1 MAFSTRRDT
10 SKPGLAGITDD
21 MWSALAAGRTTVGE
35 LADFAGV
42 TPAAVSK
49 FRRKR
54 ERAGS
59 GGASAPPSAS
69 PASASAPSGTLT
81 PPDILN
87 DPAALATSYAMHA
100 LLRAHDALAAGGLS
114 PSAIRAATMAGAI
127 ALVELRRLGVL
138 TEGGDTGAP
147 AVLRITVMSDEEAA
161 ELKSRKVD
169 LGEDQADGGEE

>member
-42 TPAAVSK
+42 SPAAVSK

-54 ERAGS
+54 ERAGK
-59 GGASAPPSAS
+59 GGASAPSSAS
-69 PASASAPSGTLT
+69 PAPSGTST
-81 PPDILN
+81 PPDIIA
-87 DPAALATSYAMHA
+87 DPTALATSYAMHA

-114 PSAIRAATMAGAI
+114 PSSIRAATMAGAI

-138 TEGGDTGAP
+138 AEDGDTGAP
-147 AVLRITVMSDEEAA
+147 AELKITVMSDEEAA
-161 ELKSRKVD
+161 ELKGRKVD
-169 LGEDQADGGEE
+169 LGEDE

>member
-35 LADFAGV
+35 LADLAGV
-42 TPAAVSK
+42 SPAAVSK

-59 GGASAPPSAS
+59 GGASAPPSTS
-69 PASASAPSGTLT
+69 PAPSGTST
-81 PPDILN
+81 PLDIIA
-87 DPAALATSYAMHA
+87 DPTALATSFAMHA
-100 LLRAHDALAAGGLS
+100 LLRAHDALAVGGLS
-114 PSAIRAATMAGAI
+114 PSATRAATMAGAI

-147 AVLRITVMSDEEAA
+147 AELRITVMSDEEAA
-161 ELKSRKVD
+161 ELKGRKVD
-169 LGEDQADGGEE
+169 LGEDQADGYEE

>member
-35 LADFAGV
+35 LADLAGV
-42 TPAAVSK
+42 SPAAVSK

-69 PASASAPSGTLT
+69 PAPTASAASAPSGTLT

-87 DPAALATSYAMHA
+87 DPASLATSYAMHA

-138 TEGGDTGAP
+138 AEGRDTGAP
-147 AVLRITVMSDEEAA
+147 AELKITVMSDEEAA
-161 ELKSRKVD
+161 ELKARKVD
-169 LGEDQADGGEE
+169 LGEEE